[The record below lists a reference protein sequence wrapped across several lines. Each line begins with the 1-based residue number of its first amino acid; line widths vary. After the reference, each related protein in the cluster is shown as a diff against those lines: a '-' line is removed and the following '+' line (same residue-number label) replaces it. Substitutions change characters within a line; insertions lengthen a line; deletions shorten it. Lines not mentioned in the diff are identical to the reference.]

1 LKFRGLSIRI
11 LTHAEKTPQGIGL
24 CLLYTLM
31 AILVLYMDK
40 TLGWSDSRK
49 GDYYGLFL
57 AFLKKLKRF
66 AV

>member
-1 LKFRGLSIRI
+1 MLKKHPKALAFLFFTEMWERVGFF
-11 LTHAEKTPQGIGL
+11 
-24 CLLYTLM
+24 TLM
-31 AILVLYMDK
+31 ATLVLCMDK

-49 GDYYGLFL
+49 GDYCGLFL

>member
-1 LKFRGLSIRI
+1 MLKKHPRALAFFFFTEMWERVGF
-11 LTHAEKTPQGIGL
+11 
-24 CLLYTLM
+24 YTLM

-49 GDYYGLFL
+49 GDYYGLVL

-66 AV
+66 AA

>member
-1 LKFRGLSIRI
+1 
-11 LTHAEKTPQGIGL
+11 
-24 CLLYTLM
+24 M